1 MGSIRNY
8 RDALAWQKRFG
19 SGAPGVGEEAP
30 DFDLCDSTGE
40 NPVRLSQYRG
50 ERPVAL
56 VFGSF
61 T

>member
-8 RDALAWQKRFG
+8 REAMAWQKRFG
-19 SGAPGVGEEAP
+19 PGAPRPGDEAP

-40 NPVRLSQYRG
+40 NPVRLSRFRG
-50 ERPVAL
+50 DRPVAL